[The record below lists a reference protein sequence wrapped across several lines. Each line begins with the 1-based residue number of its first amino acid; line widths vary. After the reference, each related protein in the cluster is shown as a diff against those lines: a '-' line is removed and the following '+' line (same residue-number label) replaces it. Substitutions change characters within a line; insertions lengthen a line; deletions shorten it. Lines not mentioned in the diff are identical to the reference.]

1 MIFINCFI
9 LIELA
14 NIGFN
19 FDTNKNWKLAIA
31 SKIFAVVSGGFQSIA
46 LPFLILLRKYL
57 ERRYFERE
65 MTERNVVLWRIPV
78 CLPEIVNGPN
88 DLVQIL
94 KIMTCLTISDYGGYP
109 IIKRKLSERD
119 LSRDWNP

>member
-78 CLPEIVNGPN
+78 RLPEF
-88 DLVQIL
+88 LVQKLLMDQMIWSKSL
-94 KIMTCLTISDYGGYP
+94 K
-109 IIKRKLSERD
+109 
-119 LSRDWNP
+119 

>member
-78 CLPEIVNGPN
+78 RLPEIVNGPN